1 MTHFSESFDTE
12 LDTRKIFVTIKTK
25 FILRDYVNQCGKSP
39 LYMFISS
46 PGDRKRPKT
55 ELEFYP
61 KDWDPKTER
70 VKSTAHNA
78 ETYNLILE
86 NLEAKVSKIK
96 TVYLL
101 NDKPLTAT
109 KLAEELKETTER
121 VDFKIFFKKQ
131 LDKETKLYSKGYLKR
146 MKTVLKKLQDYPNDI
161 MFSDITPEFE
171 NKYRIY
177 LASKGNIAT
186 TINSNLATIKK
197 FLIKAQKAGI
207 KFPLDAED
215 VKVGRTH
222 GNRVDLKPHELERF
236 YKYYFSEF
244 ITTEWK
250 LVLGYFLFSCFTS
263 IRWGSIMDLKRE
275 DIIQHRFVRFHDNKT
290 NKLQTIIIND
300 KAHEVVKHLPELFIE
315 KVTDV
320 HVNRQIKKIASH
332 LGYTQ
337 RLSFHVA
344 RHTFATNFIRMKG
357 TIMKLKEIMGHSDIK
372 TTMIYVHI
380 VEQEANEDMAL
391 MDNLF

>member
-1 MTHFSESFDTE
+1 MTHFSRCFDTG
-12 LDTRKIFVTIKTK
+12 LDTKKMFVTIKTK
-25 FILRDYVNQCGKSP
+25 FILRDYINQDGKSP

-61 KDWDPKTER
+61 DDWDQNTQR
-70 VKSTAHNA
+70 VKPSAHNA
-78 ETYNLILE
+78 ETFNLILD

-101 NDKPLTAT
+101 NEKPLSAT

-121 VDFKIFFKKQ
+121 VDFKIFFKRQ
-131 LDKETKLYSKGYLKR
+131 LFSETKLYSKGYFKR
-146 MKTVLKKLQDYPNDI
+146 MKTVLKKLQDYPGDL

-177 LASKGNIAT
+177 LAGKGNIST
-186 TINSNLATIKK
+186 TINSNIATIKK
-197 FLIKAQKAGI
+197 YLIKAQKAGI
-207 KFPLDAED
+207 KFPIDALDL
-215 VKVGRTH
+215 KVGRTH
-222 GNRVDLKPHELERF
+222 GNRIDLKPHELERF

-244 ITTEWK
+244 ITPEWK
-250 LVLGYFLFSCFTS
+250 LVLGYFLFSSFTS
-263 IRWGSIMDLKRE
+263 IRWGNVMDLKRL
-275 DIIQHRFVRFHDNKT
+275 DIIEHRFVRFHVGKNNT
-290 NKLQTIIIND
+290 LQTILINE
-300 KAHEVVKHLPELFIE
+300 KALAIVSHNPDLFIE

-320 HVNRQIKKIASH
+320 HMNRQLKKIASH
-332 LGYTQ
+332 LGYSQKIT
-337 RLSFHVA
+337 FHTA

-357 TIMKLKEIMGHSDIK
+357 SIIKLKQIMGHNDIK

-380 VEQEANEDMAL
+380 VSQEANEDMAL

>member
-1 MTHFSESFDTE
+1 
-12 LDTRKIFVTIKTK
+12 
-25 FILRDYVNQCGKSP
+25 
-39 LYMFISS
+39 MFISS

-61 KDWDPKTER
+61 NDWDPETQR
-70 VKSTAHNA
+70 VKSSAHNA

-101 NDKPLTAT
+101 NEKPLTAT

-121 VDFKIFFKKQ
+121 VNFKVFFKKQ
-131 LDKETKLYSKGYLKR
+131 LTKEAKLYSKGYLKR
-146 MKTVLKKLQDYPNDI
+146 MNTVLNKLQDYPHEI

-177 LASKGNIAT
+177 LASKGNIST

-197 FLIKAQKAGI
+197 FLLKAQKAGI
-207 KFPLDAED
+207 KLPIEATD

-222 GNRVDLKPHELERF
+222 GNRMDLKPHELKRF

-244 ITTEWK
+244 ITEEWK
-250 LVLGYFLFSCFTS
+250 LILGYFLFSCFTS
-263 IRWGSIMDLKRE
+263 IRWGNIMDLKRQ
-275 DIIQHRFVRFHDNKT
+275 DIIEHRFVRFHVTKT
-290 NKLQTIIIND
+290 NNLQTIIINE
-300 KAHEVVKHLPELFIE
+300 KALNIVSHNPQLFVNKIS
-315 KVTDV
+315 DV
-320 HVNRQIKKIASH
+320 HMNREIKKIAKQ
-332 LGYTQ
+332 LGYNHKI
-337 RLSFHVA
+337 SFHVA

-357 TIMKLKEIMGHSDIK
+357 SLMKLKEIMGHSDIK

-391 MDNLF
+391 MDKLF

>member
-1 MTHFSESFDTE
+1 M
-12 LDTRKIFVTIKTK
+12 TIKTK
-25 FILRDYVNQCGKSP
+25 FILRDYVNQSGKSP

-61 KDWDPKTER
+61 KDWDQKTER
-70 VKSTAHNA
+70 VKSTAHNS

-101 NDKPLTAT
+101 NEKPLTAT

-131 LDKETKLYSKGYLKR
+131 LAKEAKLYSKGYLKR
-146 MKTVLKKLQDYPNDI
+146 MNTVLNKLQKYPHEI

-177 LASKGNIAT
+177 LASKGNIST
-186 TINSNLATIKK
+186 TVNSNLATIKK
-197 FLIKAQKAGI
+197 FLLKAQKAGI
-207 KFPLDAED
+207 KLPIEATD

-222 GNRVDLKPHELERF
+222 GNRMDLKPHELERF

-244 ITTEWK
+244 ITDEWK
-250 LVLGYFLFSCFTS
+250 LILGYFLFSCFTS
-263 IRWGSIMDLKRE
+263 IRWGNIMDLKRQ
-275 DIIQHRFVRFHDNKT
+275 DIIEHRFVRFHVSKT
-290 NKLQTIIIND
+290 NNLQTIIINE
-300 KAHEVVKHLPELFIE
+300 KALNIVSHHPQLFVNEIS
-315 KVTDV
+315 DV
-320 HVNRQIKKIASH
+320 HMNREIKKIAKH
-332 LGYTQ
+332 LGYNHKI
-337 RLSFHVA
+337 SFHVA

-357 TIMKLKEIMGHSDIK
+357 GLMKLKEIMGHSDIK

-391 MDNLF
+391 MDKLF